1 MNLAAVLSVGALF
14 TAYWTFSVGQ
24 AVRIA
29 TRDVS
34 APRTFN
40 AFSQLFPQ
48 RWSFFAPA
56 PEAQFRI
63 VYEFSSSMDETL
75 SPIDVDVSEP
85 ILRSRMRLRSVKE
98 TLTDSILTN
107 FSMRFLSDVAHINPG
122 LWSHSSER
130 RQEIYREIALQRHGY
145 ACLLP
150 LLHYGTRVKGEM
162 HIPDT
167 YDQIRLIIVHCPGT
181 RFEAVTET
189 AGDDRILDISKGSVV
204 YDSFPLPIG
213 SI

>member
-1 MNLAAVLSVGALF
+1 MNLAAVLSVSALF
-14 TAYWTFSVGQ
+14 TAYWAVSVGQ
-24 AVRIA
+24 AVRTA
-29 TRDVS
+29 TRDAS

-48 RWSFFAPA
+48 RWSFFAAA
-56 PEAQFRI
+56 PESQFRI
-63 VYEFSSSMDETL
+63 VYEFSSSVNEAL

-85 ILRSRMRLRSVKE
+85 ILRSRMRIRSVKE

-107 FSMRFLSDVAHINPG
+107 FSMRFLSDIAHINPG
-122 LWSHSSER
+122 LWSHSTER
-130 RQEIYREIALQRHGY
+130 RQEIYREIASQRHGY
-145 ACLLP
+145 VCFLP
-150 LLHYGTRVKGEM
+150 LLHYGTRVKDDM
-162 HIPDT
+162 HIPET

-189 AGDDRILDISKGSVV
+189 VADDRILDISKGSVV
-204 YDSFPLPIG
+204 YDSFPLPIA

>member
-1 MNLAAVLSVGALF
+1 MNLAGVFFVSALF
-14 TAYWTFSVGQ
+14 TGYWAVSVGQ

-34 APRTFN
+34 APRTSN

-56 PEAQFRI
+56 PEQQFRI

-85 ILRSRMRLRSVKE
+85 ILRSRMRIRSVKE
-98 TLTDSILTN
+98 TLTNSILTN
-107 FSMRFLSDVAHINPG
+107 FSMRFLSDVALANPG

-130 RQEIYREIALQRHGY
+130 RQEIYREIASQRRGY

-150 LLHYGTRVKGEM
+150 LLHYGTRVKDDM
-162 HIPDT
+162 QIPET
-167 YDQIRLIIVHCPGT
+167 YDQIRLIIVNCPGT
-181 RFEAVTET
+181 RFGAVTET
-189 AGDDRILDISKGSVV
+189 VGDDRILDISKGSVV
-204 YDSFPLPIG
+204 YDSSPLPIG